1 MKSLVLI
8 GGGGHCRS
16 CIDVIES
23 TGEFSIHGILDSIK
37 NPGDKVLGYPVLGSD
52 AILEELA
59 AQGYSFLITIGQ
71 IRTVEP
77 RVKLYER
84 LRAVGADLPVI
95 VSPLAHVSKHATLG
109 SGTIVMHFALVNSA
123 SEIGENCIINSRA
136 LVEHDVKIGSHCHLS
151 TGAILNGGA
160 QLGSYSFVGSG
171 AVSREAIKIDDHS
184 FIKANCLV
192 K

>member
-16 CIDVIES
+16 CIDVIEA

-37 NPGDKVLGYPVLGSD
+37 NPGDTVLGYPVLGSD
-52 AILEELA
+52 ALLEELA
-59 AQGYSFLITIGQ
+59 AQGHSFLITIGQ
-71 IRTVEP
+71 IRNVEP
-77 RVKLYER
+77 RVKLFER
-84 LRAVGADLPVI
+84 LRAAAADMPVI

-109 SGTIVMHFALVNSA
+109 SGTIVMHFALVNA
-123 SEIGENCIINSRA
+123 AAEIGENCIINTRA

-160 QLGSYSFVGSG
+160 QLGSYSFVGSA
-171 AVSREAIKIDDHS
+171 AVSREAVVIDEGS
-184 FIKANCLV
+184 FIKANSLV